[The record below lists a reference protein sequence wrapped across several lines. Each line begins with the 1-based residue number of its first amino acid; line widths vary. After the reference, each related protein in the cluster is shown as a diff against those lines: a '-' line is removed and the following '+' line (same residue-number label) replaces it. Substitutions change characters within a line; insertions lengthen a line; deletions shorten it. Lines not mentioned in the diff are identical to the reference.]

1 MRVISGYALAQTAW
15 GGCSGASSMC
25 VRRERRKV
33 LGRRQL
39 CQRAL
44 LLLGL
49 GGLVGAKAVQRPCS
63 RTRPEPAPEEFPG
76 ESRCASALHRGR
88 GALQQHRHIRHR
100 PNFDLGALGIHAL
113 IDIVEQTNC
122 WQKAECKEWSFL
134 FDT

>member
-1 MRVISGYALAQTAW
+1 MAQTAW
-15 GGCSGASSMC
+15 GVCNGASSMC
-25 VRRERRKV
+25 VPRERRKV

-63 RTRPEPAPEEFPG
+63 RTRPEPAPESFPERAG
-76 ESRCASALHRGR
+76 VPALCTGIVEPCSST
-88 GALQQHRHIRHR
+88 ATYATDPTSTSEQ
-100 PNFDLGALGIHAL
+100 LGIHAP

-134 FDT
+134 VDT

>member
-1 MRVISGYALAQTAW
+1 MAQTAW

-25 VRRERRKV
+25 VPRERRKV

-76 ESRCASALHRGR
+76 ESRCASALHRDC

-100 PNFDLGALGIHAL
+100 PNFDLRATRNSC
-113 IDIVEQTNC
+113 TN
-122 WQKAECKEWSFL
+122 WSRL
-134 FDT
+134 TAGKKPIARNGHSYLTPRCPIITR